1 MIGALMV
8 KKMMHKGYE
17 LLSQGNLSE
26 FLKDWADDSVFVYP
40 GNAKVSGTFKGKT
53 EIEKWFKHM
62 IEQYPER
69 KFTVQNVYVRNI
81 CAFGATNGTAVEW
94 EIDLKNK
101 KGKEYKNFGVTVI
114 EIKKG
119 KAVAVRDY
127 FRFTEYLKEGWG
139 EL

>member
-26 FLKDWADDSVFVYP
+26 FLKDLADDSVFVYP
-40 GNAKVSGTFKGKT
+40 GNAKVSGTF
-53 EIEKWFKHM
+53 
-62 IEQYPER
+62 
-69 KFTVQNVYVRNI
+69 
-81 CAFGATNGTAVEW
+81 
-94 EIDLKNK
+94 
-101 KGKEYKNFGVTVI
+101 
-114 EIKKG
+114 KG

>member
-1 MIGALMV
+1 M
-8 KKMMHKGYE
+8 
-17 LLSQGNLSE
+17 
-26 FLKDWADDSVFVYP
+26 
-40 GNAKVSGTFKGKT
+40 
-53 EIEKWFKHM
+53 
-62 IEQYPER
+62 
-69 KFTVQNVYVRNI
+69 
-81 CAFGATNGTAVEW
+81 CFGATNGTAVEW